1 MTAPARVL
9 VTGANG
15 QLGQL
20 VVAQLLSRGV
30 HVIAGVRS
38 AEKGAALAAM
48 GAEVRIADYSR
59 PETLATALAG
69 VDRLV
74 LISGNE
80 VGQRVG
86 QHSAVIEAAKAAGV
100 RLIAYTSILRAAT
113 SPLPLAVEHKATEEV
128 LAQSGVPHIVLRNGW
143 YSENYLAG
151 VGPALEHGAVLTCA
165 GDGRFSAAPRAEL
178 AEATAV
184 LLAAEDTAAGRI
196 YELAGST
203 SFSMP
208 EFARHLSAL
217 SGKDIACVNLREADY
232 AAALTGAGLPEAFA
246 QMLART
252 DTLAQDGALED
263 NGRDLEKIIG
273 RPTSPI
279 EALLK
284 GVVAPPA

>member
-128 LAQSGVPHIVLRNGW
+128 LAQSGCWQYGAP
-143 YSENYLAG
+143 G
-151 VGPALEHGAVLTCA
+151 V
-165 GDGRFSAAPRAEL
+165 
-178 AEATAV
+178 
-184 LLAAEDTAAGRI
+184 
-196 YELAGST
+196 
-203 SFSMP
+203 
-208 EFARHLSAL
+208 
-217 SGKDIACVNLREADY
+217 
-232 AAALTGAGLPEAFA
+232 
-246 QMLART
+246 
-252 DTLAQDGALED
+252 
-263 NGRDLEKIIG
+263 
-273 RPTSPI
+273 
-279 EALLK
+279 
-284 GVVAPPA
+284 